1 VLVTEPAV
9 LVMDE
14 PTTLLDLR
22 NAQMIGRVV
31 ADLPQQV
38 VLVTHHLDLLD
49 GFDRVLVFDEG
60 RLVVDDVPGSAVAS
74 YRRLMG

>member
-1 VLVTEPAV
+1 
-9 LVMDE
+9 MDE

-22 NAQMIGRVV
+22 NAHLVARVV

-38 VLVTHHLDLLD
+38 LLVTHHLEMLA

-60 RLVVDDVPGSAVAS
+60 SLVCDDDPAAATAY
-74 YRRLMG
+74 YRKLMA